1 MAISSV
7 TATQVNAYSSSMA
20 LGLLQTGVSDSTGAS
35 SLLGV
40 SSSSSSSGYTAA
52 DLFGGSSS
60 SSAFS
65 IASDTFASVLTSQ
78 SENMVRL
85 SVQQA
90 TARIKAQASA
100 KIDQAQKTQAAAKSL
115 TA

>member
-7 TATQVNAYSSSMA
+7 TAMQVNAYSSSMA
-20 LGLLQTGVSDSTGAS
+20 LGLLQTGVSDSTAS
-35 SLLGV
+35 TLLGGS

-60 SSAFS
+60 SSAVS

-78 SENMVRL
+78 SEGMVRL

-90 TARIKAQASA
+90 TARIKAQATA
-100 KIDQAQKTQAAAKSL
+100 KLDQAQQANAAAKSVSL
-115 TA
+115 

>member
-20 LGLLQTGVSDSTGAS
+20 LGLLQTGVSSNSSAS
-35 SLLGV
+35 ALLGG
-40 SSSSSSSGYTAA
+40 SSSSSSGDGVAG
-52 DLFGGSSS
+52 LLGGSTGST
-60 SSAFS
+60 AFS

-78 SENMVRL
+78 SESMVRL

-90 TARIKAQASA
+90 TQRIKAQATA
-100 KIDQAQKTQAAAKSL
+100 KLDQAQQANAAAKSVTL
-115 TA
+115 